1 MNAYENVVVE
11 IMIQDE
17 YNNLFLVGFFRN
29 LEKAKEAVKKSF
41 PFEEAGN
48 MVYFL
53 PEDFD
58 HQFDSYGFSS
68 GVIDIVDK
76 EGMPTGAMIRGFVFN
91 GSLFDSFVCD
101 DDPEFEEE

>member
-1 MNAYENVVVE
+1 MNEYENTVVE

-29 LEKAKEAVKKSF
+29 LDKAKEAVKKSF

-48 MVYFL
+48 MEYFL

-58 HQFDSYGFSS
+58 YQFDSYGFSS

-76 EGMPTGAMIRGFVFN
+76 EGEPTGAMIRGFVFS
-91 GSLFDSFVCD
+91 GSLFDNFICD